1 MATCADEYDD
11 LQDFSF
17 DEADTEDPQ
26 YDPCPDGLGLPSD
39 YDHEDR
45 ADYGLHTLAE
55 YECTIRTGLAFDQ
68 LDAIRLAVKHRA
80 AHIEHKRKHARG
92 GRANT
97 VAQEEIQRADAR
109 ARVLATRYNHNFERI
124 KALRASDYDGLA
136 DNSPG
141 SRLQPIRLDSD
152 LAIANMAAPRTL
164 NDSQRSGSWIWNVY
178 DKAPSTST
186 RSGVQAPDLTSTSV
200 DIVQWFRAKADK
212 DRADEAVNRLCA
224 EFRRTSMGYKA
235 YATLWS
241 AAGDSRKGGERAYA
255 KKTAAMWTR
264 MAAACDKAY
273 DSARRADAPPDRL
286 DHTRSIRPYLAQ
298 LCDDNIVEFEDIL
311 QAWRM

>member
-186 RSGVQAPDLTSTSV
+186 L

-286 DHTRSIRPYLAQ
+286 DHTRVRNFYMFSTAEPLVTSFRASVPTSPSSA
-298 LCDDNIVEFEDIL
+298 
-311 QAWRM
+311 MTT